1 MSKSI
6 KFEIF
11 APVHGQRSTIV
22 EIIAHLDGGETI
34 SAIGEA
40 LRHPNDKNDTELAT
54 LLANGRALEAMGKR
68 LQRRAN
74 GLVRHND
81 YVAEQ
86 KEKKKKNPQART
98 RYTGTSSPRPP
109 RSIKENTSE

>member
-40 LRHPNDKNDTELAT
+40 LRHPDDKNDEQLAA
-54 LLANGRALEAMGKR
+54 LLANGRALENLGRKLQKR
-68 LQRRAN
+68 AQ

-81 YVAEQ
+81 YLAAL
-86 KEKKKKNPQART
+86 KARHKKAKTKRHMRKT
-98 RYTGTSSPRPP
+98 DHV
-109 RSIKENTSE
+109 